1 MSEIISAKK
10 MNSGT
15 RMNRGWWW
23 SLVPLLLLVISVP
36 VVGQETPE
44 VAPEVMEVE
53 LPTGPSEARPGYV
66 ATTTA
71 DPEIA
76 LDELALHLKPLNV
89 AELQIEADAW
99 LQILRDKVA
108 EISFS
113 SIAVKK
119 QNLQIE
125 IVEDVARVA
134 EDARE
139 AVKEA
144 EEAGAAGD
152 EEIQAKARE
161 KSQEVLEALEEGRAA
176 VQETLSDEEVRQA
189 AEAAEEG
196 AGVSTAKAGE
206 RDFDFE
212 SGEGLD
218 AALEVADQVL
228 DERGEV
234 KDALLDEVTL
244 LRTQRI
250 ALLDRLQVVLTEFES
265 KGGEVE
271 PYKQYM
277 ASVSG
282 VTIDVADTTAAW
294 ATVTGWLTSPEGG
307 LRWMWNIAKF
317 LAVLL
322 GAWILSRVLGKAAR
336 RATRASEKMSALL
349 RDFIVNGVQRAC
361 LLVGAVMAISA
372 LGVNITPLLAAL
384 GGAAFVIA
392 FALQGTLS
400 NFASGVLIHLYRP
413 FDVGDIVETGTIS
426 RTIDSLNLVSTHIR
440 SFDNKLMIVPNNSI
454 WGDVIINATGS
465 NERRVDLI
473 FGIGYGDD
481 IGKAQKVMQEVMAAH
496 ELVLD
501 KPEPIAEVH
510 ELGDSSVNFVCR
522 PGVRPND
529 YWQVYWDITRGVK
542 EAFDANGISIPFPQR
557 DVHHYRD
564 APPEAEGV
572 AADS

>member
-1 MSEIISAKK
+1 MNKNWIKK
-10 MNSGT
+10 Y
-15 RMNRGWWW
+15 GWWT
-23 SLVPLLLLVISVP
+23 PATLLLLMIFFPVI
-36 VVGQETPE
+36 GQEE
-44 VAPEVMEVE
+44 EKVE
-53 LPTGPSEARPGYV
+53 LPSGPSEARPGYV
-66 ATTTA
+66 ATTAA

-99 LQILRDKVA
+99 LQVLRDKVA

-119 QNLQIE
+119 QNLQIQ
-125 IVEDVARVA
+125 IVKGVARVA
-134 EDARE
+134 EGARE
-139 AVKEA
+139 AVTEA
-144 EEAGAAGD
+144 EEAAAAGD
-152 EEIQAKARE
+152 EEAQARARE
-161 KSQEVLEALEEGRAA
+161 KSQEVQEALDEGRAA
-176 VQETLSDEEVRQA
+176 VQETLSDEDVRQA
-189 AEAAEEG
+189 AEAAEEN
-196 AGVSTAKAGE
+196 AGVSTSRPGE
-206 RDFDFE
+206 KELDFK

-228 DERGEV
+228 DKRSDV
-234 KDALLDEVTL
+234 KKALLDAVTQ

-250 ALLDRLQVVLTEFES
+250 ALLDRLQVVLAEFAS

-294 ATVTGWLTSPEGG
+294 ATVSGWLTSPEGG
-307 LRWMWNIAKF
+307 LRWMWNILKF

-322 GAWILSRVLGKAAR
+322 GTWILSAILGKAAR
-336 RATRASEKMSALL
+336 QATRASEKISALL
-349 RDFIVNGVQRAC
+349 REFIVNGVKKAC
-361 LLVGAVMAISA
+361 LMVGAVMAISA

-400 NFASGVLIHLYRP
+400 NFASGVLILFYRP
-413 FDVGDIVETGTIS
+413 FDVGDIVETGAVS
-426 RTIDSLNLVSTHIR
+426 GHIDSMNLVSTHIR

-465 NERRVDLI
+465 TERRVDLI

-481 IGKAQKVMQEVMAAH
+481 MGKAQKVMKEVMAAH

-501 KPEPIAEVH
+501 KPEPMAEVH

-522 PGVRPND
+522 PWVRPRD
-529 YWQVYWDITRGVK
+529 YWQVYWDITRRVK

-564 APPEAEGV
+564 APSEAEGV
-572 AADS
+572 VTGS